1 VVNEERTVVC
11 TACEKPVKAAHETDL
26 PDDGW
31 VLDFDYFGYYS
42 GFTDEFHA
50 LIGAEPSRKFTM
62 CHDCVVKLLELFP
75 RLGELVGAN
84 NHPCQDAVPCCR
96 HAWQATEFFAKKGF
110 VVRTRTAWPDTVWHD
125 NPPYDAYADLTT
137 EEDEQ
142 E

>member
-1 VVNEERTVVC
+1 VIEEGLVIC
-11 TACEKPVKAAHETDL
+11 SACEKSVKAVRDTDL

-31 VLDFDYFGYYS
+31 VLDFDYFGYYG
-42 GFTDEFHA
+42 GFTDEM
-50 LIGAEPSRKFTM
+50 SV

-96 HAWQATEFFAKKGF
+96 HAWQATEFFAKKGV
-110 VVRTRTAWPDTVWHD
+110 VVRTRTAWPDAVWHD
-125 NPPYDAYADLTT
+125 NPPYDAYADPTT
-137 EEDEQ
+137 EDEK

>member
-1 VVNEERTVVC
+1 VIEEGLVIC
-11 TACEKPVKAAHETDL
+11 SACEKSVKAVRDTDL

-42 GFTDEFHA
+42 GFTDEMSA
-50 LIGAEPSRKFTM
+50 LLGAEPSRKLTM

-96 HAWQATEFFAKKGF
+96 HAWQATEFFGKKGF
-110 VVRTRTAWPDTVWHD
+110 GVHTRTAWPDRVWHD
-125 NPPYDAYADLTT
+125 EKPFDAYADLVA
-137 EEDEQ
+137 EEDEK